1 MRFRCEC
8 GNVISNTSDNLP
20 YSAHVIAGVDIEGY
34 WEAWERRDRGRSLG
48 ALMNLLNYERIIF
61 SGCLQD
67 DWLVEREAV
76 HRVLLESDQR
86 LGFWLAKCFLSDGF
100 FGLALHRVCK
110 LMGELGACD
119 CTPNARKYT
128 MVPGPKA
135 RLDSTRC
142 GARYAGRLL
151 SEWVRDNDMRL
162 SCGRAGDRY
171 DNVVAD
177 SFFATLKNEMHCRRS
192 FTTRAEA
199 RHTMVK
205 FVEAY
210 HNRRRPR
217 STIDC
222 KVPTEVA
229 TAFFDRADFKPEGML
244 IAA

>member
-61 SGCLQD
+61 SGCLQG

-110 LMGELGACD
+110 LMGELGICD
-119 CTPNARKYT
+119 C
-128 MVPGPKA
+128 
-135 RLDSTRC
+135 
-142 GARYAGRLL
+142 
-151 SEWVRDNDMRL
+151 
-162 SCGRAGDRY
+162 AGDRY

-199 RHTMVK
+199 RHAMVK